1 MSITAKTVSELRERT
16 GAGMMDCKKAL
27 TENSGDLEKA
37 TEWLRKKGLSAA
49 AKKSGRVAAEGL
61 VSFWTSSDC
70 KTGVLLE
77 VNSETDFVARNDKFQ
92 AFSKNL
98 TQHIAT
104 HKPKDMP
111 SLMLQKYQGGGTVQD
126 ALTAEIATIGE
137 NLVLRRFEVV
147 DLAGTKNGVVG
158 YLHGEGRIGVLVE
171 MTANNDTTTKSPQF
185 AELAKD
191 VAMHVAAM
199 NPVAARPD
207 EIPSALV
214 EKEKEIL
221 IGKARESGK
230 KEEMIP
236 KIVEGQLSKW
246 KGEIVLVDQAFVKN
260 PDIKVKD
267 LIKQVSDTLKDQI
280 NVRRFVRFELGEGI
294 EKKQANFA
302 EEVAA
307 ALKN

>member
-1 MSITAKTVSELRERT
+1 MMITAKTVSELRERT

-49 AKKSGRVAAEGL
+49 AKKTGRVAAEGL
-61 VSFWTSSDC
+61 VSAWTSTDF
-70 KTGVLLE
+70 KTAVILE

-92 AFSKNL
+92 ALVKNL
-98 TQHIAT
+98 TVHIAT
-104 HKPKDMP
+104 NKPKDM
-111 SLMLQKYQGGGTVQD
+111 SVLLTQKYHGAGTVQD
-126 ALTAEIATIGE
+126 ALTTEIATIGE
-137 NLVLRRFEVV
+137 NLVLRRFELI
-147 DLAGTKNGVVG
+147 DLSGTKNGVIS

-171 MTANNDTTTKSPQF
+171 LTAQNEATTKAPQF

-191 VAMHVAAM
+191 IAMHVAAM
-199 NPVAARPD
+199 NPACARA
-207 EIPSALV
+207 EELSATLV

-221 IGKARESGK
+221 TGKARESGK

-246 KGEIVLVDQAFVKN
+246 KAEVVLVDQAFVKN
-260 PDIKVKD
+260 PDLKVKD
-267 LIKQVSDTLKDQI
+267 LVKQVSDTLKDQI
-280 NVRRFVRFELGEGI
+280 AVKRFIRFELGEGI
-294 EKKQANFA
+294 EKKTANFA